1 MADALQSLLSATADN
16 GSRLIA
22 VVPGSGDVTR
32 AAVDAGADLLIA
44 LNAGHFRNCGN
55 GSLAAYMPFSNANE
69 TTETLLCEHILPHA
83 GSVPVIAGL
92 CGPLDEPR
100 ARTYLDRLQALNIP
114 AVTNWPAMGMIDGN
128 FRAAL
133 EEDGKGTASEIETLR
148 QAHELGFATVA
159 FVYGKE
165 DARRFADS
173 GVDALILSLG
183 VTRPIDDIREKRDLL
198 QQAIARVNGMLSEV
212 QKSGR
217 KLPCLAYGGSVTNA
231 EDVEQLFRLS
241 GVDGFA
247 GGSVFERLP
256 LRDVTGSVVRRFKS
270 AAVNLAQRS
279 EAGGLGQMIGASA
292 PMRQLFTL
300 IKRIAPYDVN
310 VCIEGP
316 SGTGKELVAT
326 HIHRMSSRAHQPFV
340 TLNCGAIPETL
351 LESELFGHEKGAF
364 TGAERRR
371 LGKFELAH
379 RGTLFL
385 DEISTLSPHGQ
396 VALLRALQQREI
408 TRVGSEST
416 IPVDVRVL
424 AASNQN
430 LVELVE
436 QGGFRADLYHRL
448 NQISIPVPAL
458 KTRLDDLPLLIDD
471 IVRKLQIQLN
481 RKFAGVSP
489 RFMAKLQRNAWT
501 GNVREL
507 QHVILHAALCE
518 DGPLLEG
525 THFVPVRDSILAEG
539 VPGAGDRAG
548 KDASWRQ
555 AVKRALRDANGN
567 KSRAAAT
574 LGVTRKTLYA
584 WIRELETADR

>member
-1 MADALQSLLSATADN
+1 MAEPQALFSRALESDA
-16 GSRLIA
+16 RLIA

-32 AAVDAGADLLIA
+32 AAVDAGADVLIA
-44 LNAGHFRNCGN
+44 LNAGFFRNSGN
-55 GSLAAYMPFSNANE
+55 GSLAAYLPFCDANA
-69 TTETLLCEHILPHA
+69 TTETLLREHILPHA
-83 GSVPVIAGL
+83 GSIPVVAGL
-92 CGPLDEPR
+92 CGPADAPPAR
-100 ARTYLDRLQALNIP
+100 AYLERLKALRIP
-114 AVTNWPAMGMIDGN
+114 AVTNWPAIGMIDGN
-128 FRAAL
+128 YRMAL
-133 EEDGKGTASEIETLR
+133 EEDGKGIGGEIETLR
-148 QAHELGFATVA
+148 VAREQGFATVA
-159 FVYGKE
+159 FAYSNE
-165 DARRFADS
+165 DARRFAES

-183 VTRPIDDIREKRDLL
+183 FTRPIDDIREKRDML

-270 AAVNLAQRS
+270 VAANLAQRS
-279 EAGGLGQMIGASA
+279 DAGGLGQMIGASA

-385 DEISTLSPHGQ
+385 DEISTLSQHGQ

-408 TRVGSEST
+408 TRVGSET
-416 IPVDVRVL
+416 TVAVDVRVL
-424 AASNQN
+424 AASNQS

-436 QGGFRADLYHRL
+436 QGSFRADLYHRL

-458 KTRLDDLPLLIDD
+458 KSRLDDLPLLIDD

-481 RKFAGVSP
+481 RTFAGVSP

-518 DGPLLEG
+518 DGPMLEG
-525 THFVPVRDSILAEG
+525 THFVPVREAIFGEPAPAAE
-539 VPGAGDRAG
+539 RNG
-548 KDASWRQ
+548 KDAAWRQ

-584 WIRELETADR
+584 WIRELESADR

>member
-1 MADALQSLLSATADN
+1 MVELRSFLAGLDRGTK
-16 GSRLIA
+16 LIA
-22 VVPGSGDVTR
+22 VVPGSGDVAR

-44 LNAGHFRNCGN
+44 LNAGFFRNSGN
-55 GSLAAYMPFSNANE
+55 GSLAAYMPFGNANAM
-69 TTETLLCEHILPHA
+69 TETLLREHVLPHA
-83 GSVPVIAGL
+83 GPAPVIAGL
-92 CGPLDEPR
+92 CGPIDAPQTRE
-100 ARTYLDRLQALNIP
+100 YIDRLKALGIS
-114 AVTNWPAMGMIDGN
+114 AVTNWPAIGMIDGN

-133 EEDGKGTASEIETLR
+133 EAEGKGVAGEITTLA
-148 QAHELGFATVA
+148 QARELGFATVA
-159 FVYGKE
+159 FAYGLDE
-165 DARRFADS
+165 IGAFADA
-173 GVDALILSLG
+173 GVDAFILAMG
-183 VTRPIDDIREKRDLL
+183 VTRSIDDVREKRDQL
-198 QQAIARVNGMLSEV
+198 QQAIARVNAMVGEV

-217 KLPCLAYGGSVTNA
+217 KLPCLAYGGPVTSA

-241 GVDGFA
+241 SVDGFA
-247 GGSVFERLP
+247 GGTVFERLP
-256 LRDVTGSVVRRFKS
+256 QRDVTSAVVRRFKS
-270 AAVNLAQRS
+270 VAANLGQRS
-279 EAGGLGQMIGASA
+279 EETGLGQMIGAST

-310 VCIEGP
+310 VCIEGE

-326 HIHRMSSRAHQPFV
+326 HIHRMSGRAHQAFV

-396 VALLRALQQREI
+396 VALLRAIQQREI
-408 TRVGSEST
+408 TRVGSETT

-424 AASNQN
+424 AASNQS
-430 LVELVE
+430 LPELVE
-436 QGGFRADLYHRL
+436 QGRFRADLYHRL
-448 NQISIPVPAL
+448 NQISVPVPPL
-458 KTRLDDLPLLIDD
+458 RTRLDDLPLLIDD
-471 IVRKLQIQLN
+471 SVRKLQIQLN

-489 RFMAKLQRNAWT
+489 RFMAKLQKHAWT

-525 THFVPVRDSILAEG
+525 THFNPLKETVLVEVASHAE
-539 VPGAGDRAG
+539 RSG
-548 KDASWRQ
+548 KDAAWRQ
-555 AVKRALRDANGN
+555 AVRRALRDAKGN
-567 KSRAAAT
+567 KSRAAVA

-584 WIRELETADR
+584 WMRDLEGLE

>member
-1 MADALQSLLSATADN
+1 MTDLRTFLAEATERGA
-16 GSRLIA
+16 RLIG
-22 VVPGSGDVTR
+22 VVPGSGDVAR

-44 LNAGHFRNCGN
+44 LNAGFFRNSGN
-55 GSLAAYMPFSNANE
+55 GSLAAYMPFGNANQL
-69 TTETLLCEHILPHA
+69 TETLLCEHILPHA
-83 GSVPVIAGL
+83 GHAPVIAGL
-92 CGPLDEPR
+92 CGPIDAPQTR
-100 ARTYLDRLQALNIP
+100 QYLDRLKELRVS
-114 AVTNWPAMGMIDGN
+114 AVTNWPAKGMIDGN

-133 EEDGKGTASEIETLR
+133 EEDGIGVGGEIEMLKAAR
-148 QAHELGFATVA
+148 ELGFATVA

-165 DARRFADS
+165 EIAAFAAA
-173 GVDALILSLG
+173 GVDAFILAIG
-183 VTRPIDDIREKRDLL
+183 VTRSIDDVREKRDQL
-198 QQAIARVNGMLSEV
+198 QQAIARLNAMLAEV
-212 QKSGR
+212 QKTGR
-217 KLPCLAYGGSVTNA
+217 KLPCLAYGGPVTGA

-241 GVDGFA
+241 SVDGFA

-256 LRDVTGSVVRRFKS
+256 QRDVTGSVVRRFKS
-270 AAVNLAQRS
+270 VAANQGQRT
-279 EAGGLGQMIGASA
+279 EEGGLGQMIGASA

-310 VCIEGP
+310 VCIEGE

-326 HIHRMSSRAHQPFV
+326 HIHRMSSRAHQAFV

-396 VALLRALQQREI
+396 VALLRAIQQREI
-408 TRVGSEST
+408 TRVGSEQT

-424 AASNQN
+424 AASNQR
-430 LVELVE
+430 LPELVE
-436 QGGFRADLYHRL
+436 QGRFRADLFHRL
-448 NQISIPVPAL
+448 NQISVPVPPL
-458 KTRLDDLPLLIDD
+458 RSRFDDVPLLIDD

-489 RFMAKLQRNAWT
+489 RFMAKLQKHAWT

-507 QHVILHAALCE
+507 QHVILHAALTE

-525 THFVPVRDSILAEG
+525 THFTPLRESVLIEVAPIAE
-539 VPGAGDRAG
+539 RSG
-548 KDASWRQ
+548 KDAAWRQ
-555 AVKRALRDANGN
+555 AVRRALRDAKGN
-567 KSRAAAT
+567 KSRAAVA
-574 LGVTRKTLYA
+574 LGVTRKTLYS
-584 WIRELETADR
+584 WIRDLEDAER